1 MSTKDKGNTMKT
13 TEDEYL
19 TYDQVARMLKC
30 HRQTVRNAVEAG
42 KLKAYKFGPGKRK
55 MVRFKTSDVL
65 KMVEKGGE

>member
-1 MSTKDKGNTMKT
+1 MSIKDKFITMKT

-30 HRQTVRNAVEAG
+30 HRQTIRNAVEAG

>member
-1 MSTKDKGNTMKT
+1 MSIKEKLITMKT

-30 HRQTVRNAVEAG
+30 HRQTIRNAVEAG

-55 MVRFKTSDVL
+55 MVRFKASDVL